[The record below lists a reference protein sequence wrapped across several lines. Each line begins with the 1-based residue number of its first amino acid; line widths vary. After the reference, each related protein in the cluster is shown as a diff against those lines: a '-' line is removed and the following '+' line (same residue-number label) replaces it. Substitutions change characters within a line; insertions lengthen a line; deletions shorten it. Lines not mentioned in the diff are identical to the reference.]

1 MEPPVMSCYMF
12 GAPCD
17 WLRGVLKRKHEF
29 TEKELVL
36 STLTKVLIVLLT
48 IASIFLCG
56 IVVTYV
62 ANADNYKQKYD
73 TQLSEYQAAK
83 ENEGNAQTQLNNTI
97 EEKDRDTEKLGEQIA
112 SLEEQINTL
121 KSDLLTAG
129 RERDDAQRRKGN
141 YEAIL
146 VDYAKTVEVNA
157 QLQGDAIATA
167 TKVEAERIK
176 QNKELKDTTA
186 ALMENMA
193 IVRQFEEASKR
204 LLEEKTELQ
213 NKLDLYL
220 QQYGKAIAAPVPVTT
235 MRGAVRVATPTRDID
250 LNGSITE
257 IDLKNLLAE
266 ISIGT
271 ADGVKEGMRFHLTR
285 DNKFICDVVIL
296 DVWPEK
302 AVGWIELLQD
312 QPQDQPKIDDK
323 VSTNL

>member
-1 MEPPVMSCYMF
+1 M
-12 GAPCD
+12 
-17 WLRGVLKRKHEF
+17 
-29 TEKELVL
+29 

-62 ANADNYKQKYD
+62 ANADNYKQKFDNLDYEYD
-73 TQLSEYQAAK
+73 AAK
-83 ENEGNAQTQLNNTI
+83 ENEGNAKNQFNELQVQTNV
-97 EEKDRDTEKLGEQIA
+97 EKQDLGDDIA
-112 SLEEQINTL
+112 ELKEQINKL
-121 KSDLLTAG
+121 KSDLATAE
-129 RERDDAQRRKGN
+129 RNRDDANRKVN
-141 YEAIL
+141 NWAAI
-146 VDYAKTVEVNA
+146 VMDFSKTIENNEK
-157 QLQGDAIATA
+157 LTKDALTERDL
-167 TKVEAERIK
+167 KEAELIK
-176 QNKELKDTTA
+176 QGKELKDTTA

-193 IVRQFEEASKR
+193 IVKQLQEGSKR

-213 NKLDLYL
+213 NKLDQYL
-220 QQYGKAIAAPVPVTT
+220 RQYGKEIAEPMPVTA
-235 MRGAVRVATPTRDID
+235 RPTKDID

-257 IDLKNLLAE
+257 VDLKNLLAE

-285 DNKFICDVVIL
+285 GDNFICDIVIL

-312 QPQDQPKIDDK
+312 QPQNQPKINDT

>member
-1 MEPPVMSCYMF
+1 M
-12 GAPCD
+12 
-17 WLRGVLKRKHEF
+17 
-29 TEKELVL
+29 

-62 ANADNYKQKYD
+62 ATADDYKQKYD
-73 TQLSEYQAAK
+73 SLFNGYQAAK
-83 ENEGNAQTQLNNTI
+83 KNEDNAKTQLNNTI

-112 SLEEQINTL
+112 SLEEQINKL
-121 KSDLLTAG
+121 KSDLANAERNRDLANRKVNDWVAIVKDFSKTIENNEKLTKDALT
-129 RERDDAQRRKGN
+129 ERDLK
-141 YEAIL
+141 
-146 VDYAKTVEVNA
+146 
-157 QLQGDAIATA
+157 
-167 TKVEAERIK
+167 EAELIK
-176 QNKELKDTTA
+176 QDKELKDTTA

-193 IVRQFEEASKR
+193 IVKQLQEGSKR

-213 NKLDLYL
+213 NKLDQYL
-220 QQYGKAIAAPVPVTT
+220 RQFGKAIAEPMPVTAIQE
-235 MRGAVRVATPTRDID
+235 AVSLVPPTKDID

-285 DNKFICDVVIL
+285 GDKFICDIVIL

-312 QPQDQPKIDDK
+312 QPRDQPRIDDK

>member
-1 MEPPVMSCYMF
+1 
-12 GAPCD
+12 
-17 WLRGVLKRKHEF
+17 
-29 TEKELVL
+29 L

-62 ANADNYKQKYD
+62 ANADDYKQQYD
-73 TQLSEYQAAK
+73 NLNNSYQAAK
-83 ENEGNAQTQLNNTI
+83 KNEDNAKTQLNNTI

-112 SLEEQINTL
+112 SLEEQINKL
-121 KSDLLTAG
+121 KSDLTTAG
-129 RERDDAQRRKGN
+129 IDRDDANRKVNNWAAIVMDFSKTMEN
-141 YEAIL
+141 YEKL
-146 VDYAKTVEVNA
+146 TK
-157 QLQGDAIATA
+157 DAL
-167 TKVEAERIK
+167 KERDLKEAELIK
-176 QNKELKDTTA
+176 QDKELKDTTA

-193 IVRQFEEASKR
+193 IVKQLQEGSKR

-213 NKLDLYL
+213 NKLDQYL
-220 QQYGKAIAAPVPVTT
+220 RQYGKAIAEPMPVTAIQE
-235 MRGAVRVATPTRDID
+235 AVSLAPPTKDID

-257 IDLKNLLAE
+257 VDLKNLLAE

-285 DNKFICDVVIL
+285 GDNFICDIVIL

-302 AVGWIELLQD
+302 AVGWIELLQED
-312 QPQDQPKIDDK
+312 QPQNQPKIDDK

>member
-1 MEPPVMSCYMF
+1 M
-12 GAPCD
+12 
-17 WLRGVLKRKHEF
+17 
-29 TEKELVL
+29 

-48 IASIFLCG
+48 MASIFLCAT
-56 IVVTYV
+56 VVTYV

-73 TQLSEYQAAK
+73 SLFNGYQAAK
-83 ENEGNAQTQLNNTI
+83 KNEDNAKTQLNNTI

-112 SLEEQINTL
+112 SLEEQINKL
-121 KSDLLTAG
+121 KSDLANAERNRDLANRKVNDWVAIVKDFSKTIENNEKLTKDALT
-129 RERDDAQRRKGN
+129 ERDLK
-141 YEAIL
+141 
-146 VDYAKTVEVNA
+146 
-157 QLQGDAIATA
+157 
-167 TKVEAERIK
+167 EAELIK
-176 QNKELKDTTA
+176 QDKELKDTTA

-193 IVRQFEEASKR
+193 IVKQLQEGSKR

-213 NKLDLYL
+213 NKLDQYL
-220 QQYGKAIAAPVPVTT
+220 RQYGKAIAEPMPVTPD
-235 MRGAVRVATPTRDID
+235 RGAVSLAPPTKDID

-285 DNKFICDVVIL
+285 GDKFICDIVIL

-312 QPQDQPKIDDK
+312 QPRDQPKIDDK

>member
-1 MEPPVMSCYMF
+1 M
-12 GAPCD
+12 
-17 WLRGVLKRKHEF
+17 
-29 TEKELVL
+29 

-48 IASIFLCG
+48 MASIFLCAT
-56 IVVTYV
+56 VVTYV
-62 ANADNYKQKYD
+62 ASADNYKQKYD
-73 TQLSEYQAAK
+73 SLYSGYQAAK
-83 ENEGNAQTQLNNTI
+83 KNEDNAKTQLNNTI

-112 SLEEQINTL
+112 SLEEEINKL
-121 KSDLLTAG
+121 KGDLANAE
-129 RERDDAQRRKGN
+129 RDRDDANRKVN
-141 YEAIL
+141 NWAAIVMDFSKTIENNEKL
-146 VDYAKTVEVNA
+146 VK
-157 QLQGDAIATA
+157 DALAERDM
-167 TKVEAERIK
+167 KEAELIK
-176 QNKELKDTTA
+176 QGKELEDTTA

-193 IVRQFEEASKR
+193 IVKQLQEGSKR

-220 QQYGKAIAAPVPVTT
+220 RQFGKAVAEPMPVTAIQE
-235 MRGAVRVATPTRDID
+235 AVSLVPPTKDID
-250 LNGSITE
+250 LTGSITE

-285 DNKFICDVVIL
+285 GDKFICDIVIL

-312 QPQDQPKIDDK
+312 QPRNQPQINDR

>member
-1 MEPPVMSCYMF
+1 M
-12 GAPCD
+12 
-17 WLRGVLKRKHEF
+17 
-29 TEKELVL
+29 

-62 ANADNYKQKYD
+62 ANADDYKQQYD
-73 TQLSEYQAAK
+73 NLNNSYQAAK
-83 ENEGNAQTQLNNTI
+83 KNEDNAKTQLNNTI

-112 SLEEQINTL
+112 SLEEQINKL
-121 KSDLLTAG
+121 KSDLTTAG
-129 RERDDAQRRKGN
+129 IDRDDANRKVNNWAAIVMDFSKTMEN
-141 YEAIL
+141 YEKL
-146 VDYAKTVEVNA
+146 TK
-157 QLQGDAIATA
+157 DAL
-167 TKVEAERIK
+167 KERDLKEAELIK
-176 QNKELKDTTA
+176 QDKELKDTTA

-193 IVRQFEEASKR
+193 IVKQLQEGSKR

-213 NKLDLYL
+213 NKLDQYL
-220 QQYGKAIAAPVPVTT
+220 RQYGKAIAEPMPVTAIQE
-235 MRGAVRVATPTRDID
+235 AVSLAPPTKDID

-257 IDLKNLLAE
+257 VDLKNLLAE

-285 DNKFICDVVIL
+285 GDNFICDIVIL

-302 AVGWIELLQD
+302 AVGWIELLQED
-312 QPQDQPKIDDK
+312 QPQNQPKIDDK

>member
-1 MEPPVMSCYMF
+1 M
-12 GAPCD
+12 
-17 WLRGVLKRKHEF
+17 
-29 TEKELVL
+29 

-62 ANADNYKQKYD
+62 ASADNYKQKYD
-73 TQLSEYQAAK
+73 SQLNSFQAAK
-83 ENEGNAQTQLNNTI
+83 RNEDNAKTQLNNTI

-112 SLEEQINTL
+112 SLQDQINKLQSNLTTAEADR
-121 KSDLLTAG
+121 DLAKEKVNNWAAIVMDFSKTIENNEKLVKNALT
-129 RERDDAQRRKGN
+129 ERDLK
-141 YEAIL
+141 
-146 VDYAKTVEVNA
+146 
-157 QLQGDAIATA
+157 
-167 TKVEAERIK
+167 EAELIK
-176 QNKELKDTTA
+176 QDKELKDTTA

-193 IVRQFEEASKR
+193 IVKQLQEGSKR

-213 NKLDLYL
+213 NKLDQYL
-220 QQYGKAIAAPVPVTT
+220 QQFGKAIAEPMPVTT
-235 MRGAVRVATPTRDID
+235 MPTKDID

-257 IDLKNLLAE
+257 VDLKNLLAE

-285 DNKFICDVVIL
+285 SDKFICDIVVL

-312 QPQDQPKIDDK
+312 EPQNQPEINDK

>member
-1 MEPPVMSCYMF
+1 M
-12 GAPCD
+12 
-17 WLRGVLKRKHEF
+17 
-29 TEKELVL
+29 

-62 ANADNYKQKYD
+62 ANADDYKQKYD
-73 TQLSEYQAAK
+73 NLNNSYQAAK
-83 ENEGNAQTQLNNTI
+83 KNEDNAKTQLNNTI

-112 SLEEQINTL
+112 SLEEQINKL
-121 KSDLLTAG
+121 KSDLTTAG
-129 RERDDAQRRKGN
+129 IDRDDANRKVNNWAAIVMDFSKTMEN
-141 YEAIL
+141 YEKL
-146 VDYAKTVEVNA
+146 TK
-157 QLQGDAIATA
+157 DAL
-167 TKVEAERIK
+167 KERDLKEAELIK
-176 QNKELKDTTA
+176 QDKELKDTTA

-193 IVRQFEEASKR
+193 IVKQLQEGSKR

-213 NKLDLYL
+213 DKLDQYL
-220 QQYGKAIAAPVPVTT
+220 RQFGKAIAEPMPVTAIQE
-235 MRGAVRVATPTRDID
+235 AVSLAPPTKDID

-266 ISIGT
+266 VSIGA

-285 DNKFICDVVIL
+285 DDKFICDVVIL

-312 QPQDQPKIDDK
+312 QPQNQPKIDDK
-323 VSTNL
+323 ISTNL

>member
-1 MEPPVMSCYMF
+1 M
-12 GAPCD
+12 
-17 WLRGVLKRKHEF
+17 
-29 TEKELVL
+29 

-62 ANADNYKQKYD
+62 ANADDYKQKYD
-73 TQLSEYQAAK
+73 SLYNGYQAAK
-83 ENEGNAQTQLNNTI
+83 KNEDNAKTQLNNTI

-112 SLEEQINTL
+112 SLEDQINKL
-121 KSDLLTAG
+121 KSDLATAG
-129 RERDDAQRRKGN
+129 RDRDDANRKVN
-141 YEAIL
+141 NWAAIVMDFSKTIENNEKL
-146 VDYAKTVEVNA
+146 VKGALTERDLK
-157 QLQGDAIATA
+157 
-167 TKVEAERIK
+167 EAELIK
-176 QNKELKDTTA
+176 QGKELKDTTA

-193 IVRQFEEASKR
+193 IVKQLQDESKR

-213 NKLDLYL
+213 NKMDQYL
-220 QQYGKAIAAPVPVTT
+220 QQFGKAIAEPIPVTPKQE
-235 MRGAVRVATPTRDID
+235 AVSLAQPTKDID

-257 IDLKNLLAE
+257 VDLKNLLAE

-285 DNKFICDVVIL
+285 DDEFICDVVIL

-312 QPQDQPKIDDK
+312 QPQNQPKIDDK